1 LREVDA
7 DLRILDLPDSTE
19 YRTKRTQLYE
29 ELLCSR
35 SLGSSKQPNLLKI
48 RNGPYGGWQGIA
60 IENVGRTSRNI
71 LESVMG
77 GSRPK

>member
-1 LREVDA
+1 VPTVERGLREVDA

-35 SLGSSKQPNLLKI
+35 SLVSGK
-48 RNGPYGGWQGIA
+48 A
-60 IENVGRTSRNI
+60 A
-71 LESVMG
+71 ESA
-77 GSRPK
+77 